1 MPKNRERST
10 PVMKKEYEA
19 PFCRVIIVERKDIL
33 TNSTSKYQ
41 AAETQESG
49 DFSGGAFVE
58 WGNW

>member
-1 MPKNRERST
+1 
-10 PVMKKEYEA
+10 MKKEYEA
-19 PFCRVIIVERKDIL
+19 PFCRVIIVEQKDIL
-33 TNSTSKYQ
+33 TNSTSKYK